1 MDTTHD
7 VYSPL
12 HEVERT
18 GLRGKL
24 DTLRSRGLSK
34 VHDVQRVIDDRRT
47 AMKSSARIATRAVRD
62 NARSRATKVQHSMQ
76 TSPMKWAGIAA
87 GTGFAL
93 GLIGRIA
100 DARRKHHRAT
110 PEVVIIETGC

>member
-7 VYSPL
+7 TYSSL
-12 HEVERT
+12 HDVERS
-18 GLRGKL
+18 GMRGRL
-24 DTLRSRGLSK
+24 DTLKSRGLSK
-34 VHDVQRVIDDRRT
+34 VHDIQRVIDDRRT
-47 AMKSSARIATRAVRD
+47 AVKSSALIAKSAMRD
-62 NARSRATKVQHSMQ
+62 GARSGVTKVQDSMR

-110 PEVVIIETGC
+110 PELVIIETSC